1 MTIDEI
7 RIRLLRQITAWR
19 RMHAANDAAKAA
31 YEDCAFSLEAI
42 VKYDLATNEKE
53 GSDESRG

>member
-7 RIRLLRQITAWR
+7 RVLLLKQIASWR
-19 RMHAANDAAKAA
+19 RRKACDDSAKAA
-31 YEDCAFSLEAI
+31 YLDCAFDLEAI

-53 GSDESRG
+53 